1 MAGRH
6 VLWWLSWR
14 RRGRERGV
22 RVWRVRVCVRPE
34 GRRTRQVKAMVAT
47 STAKLTPPTL
57 LWAVELISPSQMWP
71 QRRVL
76 ISMR

>member
-1 MAGRH
+1 MR
-6 VLWWLSWR
+6 
-14 RRGRERGV
+14 
-22 RVWRVRVCVRPE
+22 RVRVCVRPE